1 MGSEMCIRDSSE
13 AVFFQYQGDDKKV
26 ALFQNNG
33 RPVTRIKNVCLTNIA
48 IAEDIYKG
56 EDGKGFTGSKLNL
69 FLRTQS
75 GATVM
80 LTSGL
85 TTMWSQ
91 CMVTAL
97 MGLYASNQL
106 SSVVQIDT
114 WKGNSNLGTYFAA
127 IRNNGIKAS
136 SQALYDDLAAAR
148 SDRNKAEVDSLIRNA
163 IQVIAAGFE
172 EAAAGSAIEQVEV
185 AVAEF

>member
-1 MGSEMCIRDSSE
+1 MTIVSTADQTSATSALVADFGGSDSSVVDVMIGVGLVKDSE

-26 ALFQNNG
+26 ALFQDNG

-48 IAEDIYKG
+48 IAEDIYKS
-56 EDGKGFTGSKLNL
+56 EDGKGFDGSKLNL

-80 LTSGL
+80 VTSGL

-91 CMVTAL
+91 CIVTAL
-97 MGLYASNQL
+97 MGLYVSNQL

-114 WKGNSNLGTYFAA
+114 FKGNSNLGTYFAA
-127 IRNNGIKAS
+127 IRNNGIKAT
-136 SQALYDDLAAAR
+136 SQAMYDDLAAAR
-148 SDRNKAEVDSLIRNA
+148 ASKTRRRT
-163 IQVIAAGFE
+163 
-172 EAAAGSAIEQVEV
+172 
-185 AVAEF
+185 